1 MKGNNSRYATSQVL
15 CTVCSTQ
22 YVPMFCLLGLER
34 NYITHKPEW
43 DRSDKQTDVEAESF
57 EAVAKERRG
66 LGYKRPVAPPPPPP
80 LLAVPITSHH
90 RHHHSLHPWIFKD
103 KLHQTVYFL
112 PQMLNPLML

>member
-66 LGYKRPVAPPPPPP
+66 LGYKRPVAPPAPPFSSSYYFSSSSSSF
-80 LLAVPITSHH
+80 VTSMY
-90 RHHHSLHPWIFKD
+90 I
-103 KLHQTVYFL
+103 QG
-112 PQMLNPLML
+112 